1 MRIRSPNLKAPW
13 TICLKHS
20 LIPRC
25 TLWKRCPIARE
36 LTIGAHLF
44 RVWQLL
50 SHLSEVPQTNQMI
63 HVIICNNTTFT
74 QNRRK
79 HGCACNMFFPVSW

>member
-50 SHLSEVPQTNQMI
+50 SFIGSAPNKPNDPCYNMQQHHI
-63 HVIICNNTTFT
+63 HSKSQKAWLCL
-74 QNRRK
+74 
-79 HGCACNMFFPVSW
+79 